1 MAEVLLQF
9 GTPLIDGTGVI
20 FTAQICG
27 GLAED
32 ELWEGWIEFAPH
44 GAGTTLRT
52 PLETKQPNRNDLE
65 YWATGLTVAYLEGA
79 LDRARRSSS
88 AAAPPAGEV
97 NAIPEC
103 DRPASSVRPPAD
115 SSSAPLPDT
124 SGRVTPRSHA
134 VLDPFAVYAQGEDVL
149 RKELNALDAGHLR
162 NVIRAYGLVKGLE
175 VDLDVAERSSL
186 AEAIVADVR
195 DRAG

>member
-9 GTPLIDGTGVI
+9 DTPLIDGTGVI

-27 GLAED
+27 GVAED
-32 ELWEGWIEFAPH
+32 GLWEGWIEFTPH
-44 GAGTTLRT
+44 GARTTLRT
-52 PLETKQPNRNDLE
+52 PRETKQPNRDDLE

-79 LDRARRSSS
+79 LDRARRSSN
-88 AAAPPAGEV
+88 AVAPAGEV
-97 NAIPEC
+97 DAIPEY
-103 DRPASSVRPPAD
+103 DGPASSVRPSAAP
-115 SSSAPLPDT
+115 SSAPLPDT
-124 SGRVTPRSHA
+124 PERITPRSHA

-162 NVIRAYGLVKGLE
+162 NIIRTYGLGKGLE
-175 VDLDVAERSSL
+175 LDLDVAERSSL